1 MKHALY
7 RPIGGGGG
15 GGGGFIAPPTA
26 VLQRPHER
34 LQLVRTFFLWHLP
47 FLTLRAHLFFFTYL
61 PTVESAHVL
70 GAEGG
75 RLLAAAIMAG
85 EHSLMSP
92 GQVPPLEI
100 RQIVS
105 KLSVLRQSAPVCV
118 RTLPSLRVQPHWP

>member
-15 GGGGFIAPPTA
+15 GGFIAPPTT

-75 RLLAAAIMAG
+75 RLPAANVAG
-85 EHSLMSP
+85 EHSVMSP
-92 GQVPPLEI
+92 GQVPPET

-118 RTLPSLRVQPHWP
+118 RTLPSLRVQPHSP